1 MLIQVLICLFLIIL
15 NSVVLHVFIYN
26 SGQIAHRVVVTCS
39 MSILTCP
46 CPITIHI
53 FSMEEEFRNKGLTNR
68 VLVYFSKEDK
78 RE

>member
-1 MLIQVLICLFLIIL
+1 
-15 NSVVLHVFIYN
+15 
-26 SGQIAHRVVVTCS
+26 

-46 CPITIHI
+46 GPIAIHI
-53 FSMEEEFRNKGLTNR
+53 LSKEEEFRNKGLTNR